1 MSLFFLLF
9 IQVIPIPQLP
19 DPDEFVNVGG
29 EILGPY
35 ILREDS
41 GQTTKVILK
50 NGLTV
55 LIRENNAVPLTSVTT
70 HVKAG
75 YFDEPDPV
83 SGIAHVVEHM
93 FFKGTERRGV
103 GQIAR
108 ETMELGG
115 SLDAYTKWERT
126 VYHTVVPS
134 ENAVQALDIQSD
146 ALFNPTFDAGELGR
160 EIEIVLQ
167 ENNRKLDNPR
177 AVAVERLYATA
188 FQEHRMRRWQ
198 MGSPERLRALTREDI
213 VDFYQAY
220 YQPSNIILAIVGQF
234 DREAMLD
241 QVVRFYGDRSDT
253 PVERNRGPVE
263 PPQSTFRYNW
273 ERGPIEHSQVALG
286 FHVPGRLSDDAFVLD
301 VLSAILTAGRAS
313 RMNQFLR
320 DERNVVHSAASSFVG
335 LDGLGYFQLRLETS
349 TPLDAEVAALAEIE
363 RVQRFGVS
371 EEELARAQTLLSQE
385 YYQRLET
392 VESLADEMARQ
403 EALGDWKRIERY
415 LGGIQAVSQ
424 DDVQRVV
431 GEHLTRTNL
440 GVFEYLPA
448 GVTRSFSN
456 DDFTANVLDRV
467 PLDIVARSIEE
478 LPVRAPVPMPDDEVV
493 FDLVRPPVRRRVL
506 RGPDVYVLEDH
517 RLPLVSFGIFY
528 PGGRLYESER
538 NAGITELMLRSAL
551 RGTRRYNTADI
562 SRRLENAGARIEVV
576 NDPDYFGYVLDGV
589 SGQIEDALEILVE
602 VLQDPTFPED
612 QVEIERALQA
622 ARISQLR
629 DDNLRYPVQLFLET
643 AFDGHSYARSA
654 VGTEAS
660 LNPLS
665 ADDLSEWH
673 RLHQRTLVPL
683 IVIVGDT
690 NGTGLV
696 ASVTET
702 LTNEDLSER
711 NIARLPVPAVALERE
726 ERFETANRRQSAMV
740 YGTIG
745 PQLSHRDRFP
755 LIVIENVLSG
765 LGGRL
770 FETIREDQGLAY
782 NVQVF
787 DTFLSRSGAFF
798 VYTAFSPENEDKVR
812 SSLAAEITRLV
823 EEGITDEELKRA
835 INYSI
840 GAHAISLQT
849 RRDRGLAFARAI
861 IAGDGMSG
869 VTGFSEAIRRV
880 TRDEVRAIAVK
891 YLSPSLAKTV
901 ILRGQE

>member
-9 IQVIPIPQLP
+9 LQIIPIPQLP
-19 DPDEFVNVGG
+19 DPDGFVNVGG

-55 LIRENNAVPLTSVTT
+55 LIRENNAIPLTSVTT

-93 FFKGTERRGV
+93 IFKGTERRGV

-108 ETMELGG
+108 ETKALGG
-115 SLDAYTKWERT
+115 SLNAYTNYERT

-134 ENAVQALDIQSD
+134 ENAVQAMDIQSD
-146 ALFNPTFDAGELGR
+146 ALFNPTFDAAELAR
-160 EIEIVLQ
+160 EIEVVIQ
-167 ENNRKLDNPR
+167 ENNRKLDNPP

-188 FQEHRMRRWQ
+188 FEEHRMRRWRI
-198 MGSPERLRALTREDI
+198 GSPEQLRALTREDLA
-213 VDFYQAY
+213 DFYQAY
-220 YQPSNIILAIVGQF
+220 YQPSNIILAVVGQF
-234 DREAMLD
+234 DREEMLD
-241 QVVRFYGDRSDT
+241 QVVRFYSDRSDT
-253 PVERNRGPVE
+253 QVERDRGPAE
-263 PPQSTFRYNW
+263 PVQSTFRYNW
-273 ERGPIEHSQVALG
+273 ERGPIEYSQVALG
-286 FHVPGRLSDDAFVLD
+286 YHVPDRLSGDAYVLD
-301 VLSAILTAGRAS
+301 VLSAILTSGRAS

-320 DERNVVHSAASSFVG
+320 DERGVIHSATSAFVG
-335 LDGLGYFQLRLETS
+335 FDGLGYFQLRLETS
-349 TPLDAEVAALAEIE
+349 MPLDAEVAALEEIE
-363 RVQRFGVS
+363 RVQRFGVG
-371 EEELARAQTLLSQE
+371 EEELARAQTLIAQE
-385 YYQRLET
+385 YYERLET

-403 EALGDWKRIERY
+403 EALGDWRRMDLY
-415 LGGIQAVSQ
+415 LEGIQAVSRE
-424 DDVQRVV
+424 DVQRVA

-440 GVFEYLPA
+440 GLFEYLPNA
-448 GVTRSFSN
+448 VTRSFSN
-456 DDFTANVLDRV
+456 DDFTANVLDRIPV
-467 PLDIVARSIEE
+467 DFVERSVEE
-478 LPVRAPVPMPDDEVV
+478 FPVQASVPMPDVEVV
-493 FDLVRPPVRRRVL
+493 LDLVRPPVRRQVL
-506 RGPDVYVLEDH
+506 RGPEVYVLEDH

-528 PGGRLYESER
+528 PGGRLYESQR

-562 SRRLENAGARIEVV
+562 SRRLENAGAKIEIV
-576 NDPDYFGYVLDGV
+576 NDPDFFGYVLDGV
-589 SGQIEDALEILVE
+589 SGQIDEALEILVE

-612 QVEIERALQA
+612 QVAQERALQN

-629 DDNLRYPVQLFLET
+629 EDNLRYPVQLFMET

-654 VGTEAS
+654 VGTESS
-660 LNPLS
+660 LNVLT

-696 ASVTET
+696 ASITET

-711 NIARLPVPAVALERE
+711 DISRLPVPAAALERE
-726 ERFETANRRQSAMV
+726 ERIETADRRQSAMV

-745 PQLSHRDRFP
+745 PLLSHRDRLP

-770 FETIREDQGLAY
+770 FEKIREEQGLAY
-782 NVQVF
+782 TVRVF
-787 DTFLSRSGAFF
+787 DRFLSRSGAFF
-798 VYTAFSPENEDKVR
+798 AYTAFSPENEEQVR
-812 SSLAAEITRLV
+812 ASLETEIIRLV
-823 EEGITDEELKRA
+823 EAGITDEELDRA
-835 INYSI
+835 ISYSV
-840 GAHAISLQT
+840 GAHEIRLQT
-849 RRDRGLAFARAI
+849 RRGRALALARAV
-861 IAGDGMSG
+861 IAGNGIESVSG
-869 VTGFSEAIRRV
+869 FTEAIRQV
-880 TRDEVRAIAVK
+880 TLAQVRAIAVK
-891 YLSPSLAKTV
+891 YLSPSFAKIV